1 MREIKVSIITIF
13 FNAEKFLEE
22 AINSAIAQ
30 TYDAWELLLIDD
42 GSSDGST
49 EIALRYAQEYPEKVR
64 YLEHKNHQNL
74 GMSAAR
80 NLGINNAKGEYISF
94 LDADDLWLPNKLEQ
108 QVAILESQPDAAFLC
123 APALWWYGWTDKP
136 EDLKKDFVQHFALEL
151 NTVVAPPKLLI
162 LFLQDEWASLC
173 DILVPLELVKS
184 VGGYESSFRGMYE
197 DQAFHAKLCLRSPVF
212 VSSQCWYWYRQHSD
226 ACTMLSH
233 QAKQT
238 RTARYIFLTWL
249 KNYLS
254 QQGFKNTEIWQ
265 VVQQEIQPYLLL
277 SRLQKRVELI
287 TKQINAIVRDN
298 LSGSQTR

>member
-13 FNAEKFLEE
+13 FNAEKFLAE

-30 TYDAWELLLIDD
+30 TYDFWELLLIDD

-49 EIALRYAQEYPEKVR
+49 EIALRYAQQYPEQVR
-64 YLEHKNHQNL
+64 YLEHENHQNL

-94 LDADDLWLPNKLEQ
+94 LDADDLWLPDKLEK

-123 APALWWYGWTDKP
+123 APALWWYGWTNKP
-136 EDLKKDFVQHFALEL
+136 EDLKRDFVQHFALKID
-151 NTVVAPPKLLI
+151 TVVAPPQLLI

-173 DILVPLELVKS
+173 DLLVPLALVKS

-197 DQAFHAKLCLRSPVF
+197 DQAFHAKLCLKSSVF
-212 VSSQCWYWYRQHSD
+212 VTSNCWYWYRQHSD
-226 ACTMLSH
+226 ACTLLSH
-233 QAKQT
+233 QARQT

-249 KNYLS
+249 KKYLS
-254 QQGFKNTEIWQ
+254 QKGLKNTEFWQ
-265 VVQQEIQPYLLL
+265 ILQQERKPYRLL
-277 SRLQKRVELI
+277 SRIGKRIEMI
-287 TKQINAIVRDN
+287 TKQINK
-298 LSGSQTR
+298 

>member
-173 DILVPLELVKS
+173 DILVPLKLVKS
-184 VGGYESSFRGMYE
+184 IGGYESSFRGMYE

-212 VSSQCWYWYRQHSD
+212 VSSECWYRYRQHD
-226 ACTMLSH
+226 TACTMLSH

-238 RTARYIFLTWL
+238 RATRYIFLTWL
-249 KNYLS
+249 KNFLS
-254 QQGFKNTEIWQ
+254 QQGFKNTEIWEIL
-265 VVQQEIQPYLLL
+265 QQEIQPYLLR
-277 SRLQKRVELI
+277 SRLRNRVELI
-287 TKQINAIVRDN
+287 TKKQLNRD
-298 LSGSQTR
+298 GV